1 MSKLL
6 NTSATEKI
14 EKVSVNEYMKFMRS
28 CILVNPMGFMEAV
41 KNMAYVV
48 INQTK
53 TYGFLKNHRC
63 VYLANDT
70 KHHCSWM
77 LVTKANPLTND
88 KASFEALY
96 GDDKSGTVY
105 KLPYISR
112 KHISDLV
119 KDENMPKVTKLI
131 EKYQPFINE

>member
-1 MSKLL
+1 MNKVLVE
-6 NTSATEKI
+6 NIEKI
-14 EKVSVNEYMKFMRS
+14 ENASVKEYMNFMRG
-28 CILVNPMGFMEAV
+28 CILTNPLGFMKAI

-53 TYGFLKNHRC
+53 SYGFLKNHRC
-63 VYLANDT
+63 VYIANDT
-70 KHHCSWM
+70 KHMCSWM

-96 GDDKSGTVY
+96 SDDKSGTVY
-105 KLPYISR
+105 KLPYISK
-112 KHISDLV
+112 KHIYDLA

-131 EKYQPFINE
+131 EKYQTFINE